1 VSLDT
6 VTRLAALHSASAD
19 EAILLR
25 LAIAEI
31 GAREDPQVV
40 IENALDA
47 FAESIEA
54 ALCDGREEL
63 VLSLQV
69 AELVA
74 IALKSRK
81 KPGGRPRQSRDQKA
95 RRAAVI
101 FYGRKMKAVLL
112 EAGLAPGEA
121 ELRAASAAAAF
132 GAAHGDYASPAT
144 ILKLMKNR
152 GKKVA

>member
-1 VSLDT
+1 MNLDP
-6 VTRLAALHSASAD
+6 VTRLAALHSPTAD
-19 EAILLR
+19 VAILLR
-25 LAIAEI
+25 LPIAEI
-31 GAREDPQVV
+31 GECEDPQTV

-47 FAESIEA
+47 FVERIEA
-54 ALCDGREEL
+54 ALCDGHEEV

-81 KPGGRPRQSRDQKA
+81 KPGGRPRLSRDQKA

-101 FYGRKMKAVLL
+101 SYGQKMKAALMQ
-112 EAGLAPGEA
+112 AGLPPGKA
-121 ELRAASAAAAF
+121 ELHAASAAAGF
-132 GAAHGDYASPAT
+132 GAAHGDRASAAT